1 MKTTDIFL
9 GAIVAILAAN
19 LVANIAAYRSQDR
32 AADSIESLE
41 RLQRIESLNEEL
53 RQELSYSK

>member
-1 MKTTDIFL
+1 VKTTDIFL